1 MIGWWRGLSSVNRT
15 AMQAGAVVVF
25 MAGMGWAAVPLYDL
39 FCRVTGYGGTT
50 QVGAGSDRVL
60 DQTVRV
66 RFDASVARDFPWEFR
81 PVERSMDIRLGEVGL
96 AFYEVYNPTDEPIAG
111 TASYNVAPYY
121 AGLYFTKIDCFC
133 FQYQV
138 LQPGERVEMPVTFF
152 VDPDMLED
160 REARDAHT
168 ITLSY
173 TFHRTEIP
181 EADLAALARPVTV
194 GDTGADAATN

>member
-1 MIGWWRGLSSVNRT
+1 MTGWWRGLSGTSRT
-15 AMQAGAVVVF
+15 AVQTTGVVVF

-66 RFDASVARDFPWEFR
+66 RFDASIARDFPWEFR
-81 PVERSMDIRLGEVGL
+81 PVQRTMDIRLGEVGL
-96 AFYEVYNPTDEPIAG
+96 AFYEAYNPTDEPIAG
-111 TASYNVAPYY
+111 AASYNVAPYD

-138 LQPGERVEMPVTFF
+138 LQPGERVEMPVTFY
-152 VDPDMLED
+152 VDPDILDD
-160 REARDAHT
+160 REARDTHT

-173 TFHRTEIP
+173 TFHRTDIP

-194 GDTGADAATN
+194 GDTGMEATTN